1 MRRLQKILWRP
12 EGADMFKGILLT
24 RVDGHTHA
32 KICDMDRGALAQDE
46 IDIAVS
52 HSSLNY
58 KDALAITGTGQ
69 VVRSWPMVPGIDCI
83 GTVSDS
89 RHAKWTAGDPVLVT
103 GWGLGETS
111 WGGLAE
117 RCRINGDW
125 AMHPPASYAAR
136 DCMVI
141 GTAGFTAALSVAA
154 LQDHPLPKG
163 GQVLV
168 TGATGGVGS
177 IAVLLLAKLGYEV
190 VASTGRIEQE
200 EYLRSLGAVEIV
212 DRKVLSTPG
221 RPLAKERW
229 HGVVDTV
236 GGATLA
242 SACAATRWNGA
253 VAACGLA
260 GAADFSSTVMPFILR
275 GITLYG
281 INSVFTDNAKRSRVW
296 TLLAEHVDKATLQAI
311 SRDIALDE
319 VIAFAPS
326 LLAGQVRG
334 RTVVVVKDV
343 A

>member
-1 MRRLQKILWRP
+1 
-12 EGADMFKGILLT
+12 MFEGILLT
-24 RVDGHTHA
+24 RVDGRTHA
-32 KICDMDRGALAQDE
+32 KICDVDRGALAQGE
-46 IDIAVS
+46 LDIAVS

-58 KDALAITGTGQ
+58 KDALAITGKGQ
-69 VVRSWPMVPGIDCI
+69 VVRSWPMVPGIDCA
-83 GTVSDS
+83 GTVSES
-89 RHAKWTAGDPVLVT
+89 KHQKWTAGDPVVVT
-103 GWGLGETS
+103 GWGLGETT

-117 RCRINGDW
+117 NCRINGDW
-125 AMHPPASYAAR
+125 ALRPPASYTAR
-136 DCMVI
+136 DCMII
-141 GTAGFTAALSVAA
+141 GTAGFTAALSVIA
-154 LQDHPLPKG
+154 LQDHPLPQR

-177 IAVLLLAKLGYEV
+177 IAVLLLARLGYEV

-236 GGATLA
+236 GGTTLA
-242 SACAATRWNGA
+242 SACAAARWNGA
-253 VAACGLA
+253 VTACGLA

-275 GITLYG
+275 GVTLYG
-281 INSVFTDNAKRSRVW
+281 INSVFTDNAKRLRAW
-296 TLLAEHVDKATLQAI
+296 TLLSEHVGKATLRTI
-311 SRDIALDE
+311 SRDIALDQ